1 MQRRKAGDLPSW
13 FVWDKGVSWHAGFP
27 VLKQEGQRQSE
38 ELVTL
43 VEISASLEL
52 TVA

>member
-13 FVWDKGVSWHAGFP
+13 FVWDKGFP
-27 VLKQEGQRQSE
+27 GMQDFQCSNRKGQRQSE